1 MQSWLWEKRRK
12 LSGLVIHTCPVFCF
26 QGFDFRSRASLL
38 IYLIRK
44 RNFAYYT
51 EFVIPGFP
59 RVEEFYPF
67 QEKHW
72 FEKLHYRKVLR
83 NRKLLLILLILVQ
96 RCQAETETQL
106 VK

>member
-1 MQSWLWEKRRK
+1 M
-12 LSGLVIHTCPVFCF
+12 
-26 QGFDFRSRASLL
+26 
-38 IYLIRK
+38 
-44 RNFAYYT
+44 
-51 EFVIPGFP
+51 
-59 RVEEFYPF
+59 EEFYPF

>member
-1 MQSWLWEKRRK
+1 LAQVKVANGETLLKMDTSECWSQ
-12 LSGLVIHTCPVFCF
+12 GHTFHT
-26 QGFDFRSRASLL
+26 DMSESLGVGMG
-38 IYLIRK
+38 
-44 RNFAYYT
+44 AYYT